1 MKVLHVTY
9 TFHPDASGGT
19 ERYVDGLCRALAKRD
34 IASCVAAPA
43 TKVGQETV
51 TWSDGSEER
60 ITPLFVRLSA
70 PANVIGLPAMAVPCG
85 FTQAGLPVGFQV
97 IGRPFDEVTV
107 IRIGDAY
114 QRMTDWHTRAP
125 AL

>member
-1 MKVLHVTY
+1 MVPATRYIQALRVRQVMK
-9 TFHPDASGGT
+9 DAW
-19 ERYVDGLCRALAKRD
+19 RCLFDQVDAV
-34 IASCVAAPA
+34 IAPAVASPA
-43 TKVGQETV
+43 TKVGQKTV
-51 TWSDGSEER
+51 TWSDGTEEP

-70 PANVIGLPAMAVPCG
+70 PANITGLPAMAVPCG
-85 FTQAGLPVGFQV
+85 LTQAGLPVGFQA
-97 IGRPFDEVTV
+97 IGRPFDEATV

>member
-1 MKVLHVTY
+1 
-9 TFHPDASGGT
+9 
-19 ERYVDGLCRALAKRD
+19 
-34 IASCVAAPA
+34 
-43 TKVGQETV
+43 
-51 TWSDGSEER
+51 
-60 ITPLFVRLSA
+60 
-70 PANVIGLPAMAVPCG
+70 VPCG